1 MAGEAAPVMS
11 VRPFAVALALNRTAF
26 GLRFL
31 LQPEEAGR
39 VWIGK
44 RAAKR
49 SQTQV
54 FARAVGARDLALG
67 LGALR
72 ALQQEDAAAARAWM
86 AAHTLAD
93 GSDVVATL
101 IARDDLPRGAFAF
114 ALGMAAVSTALGA
127 WSATSL

>member
-1 MAGEAAPVMS
+1 MS
-11 VRPFAVALALNRTAF
+11 PRPFAIALAINRTLF
-26 GLRFL
+26 GIRFV

-54 FARAVGARDLALG
+54 FARALGARDLALG

-72 ALQQEDAAAARAWM
+72 ALEQRDTAAARLWM
-86 AAHTLAD
+86 AAHTLSD
-93 GSDVVATL
+93 GTDLVATL
-101 IARDDLPRGAFAF
+101 MAEDDLPRGAFAF
-114 ALGMAAVSTALGA
+114 AVGMAAASTAIGA
-127 WSATSL
+127 WSAASL